1 MSNPFK
7 KNGNTFEAIA
17 SGIVFAATTV
27 LFVGTALAEFVG
39 AGLVA

>member
-7 KNGNTFEAIA
+7 NSRNTFETIA
-17 SGIVFAATTV
+17 SGIVFVATTV
-27 LFVGTALAEFVG
+27 LFVGTAVAEFVG